1 MPRLFTG
8 LEIPS
13 DVGKALATLRGGLP
27 GARWIDPDNYHVT
40 LRFIGDVDDVV
51 AHEIASM
58 LGRVRRQAFE
68 LRIEDLKSFGG
79 RKPRQIVATL
89 GPAQALMEL
98 QAEHDLSR
106 YSRRDGLVNQLG
118 CQSWLYLCQH
128 SVWSFQFC
136 SVIVERGLD

>member
-8 LEIPS
+8 LEIPF
-13 DVGKALATLRGGLP
+13 DVGQSLSMLRGGLP
-27 GARWIDPDNYHVT
+27 GARWIDPENYHVT

-98 QAEHDLSR
+98 QAEHELLMERGGLEPEGSR
-106 YSRRDGLVNQLG
+106 YS
-118 CQSWLYLCQH
+118 LYVCMA
-128 SVWSFQFC
+128 
-136 SVIVERGLD
+136 